1 MKGPAEVRAFCCQ
14 AGAAARSSGAA
25 MSMNIRRSNRSSIV
39 VIGLPPIDP
48 VPDAGNQLVSISHE
62 ITIVRSSS
70 RAGVIGQYLHP
81 AADRE
86 VIEIQFARSRRNDP
100 VLLIGR

>member
-25 MSMNIRRSNRSSIV
+25 MSMNIGRSNRSSIV

-48 VPDAGNQLVSISHE
+48 VPDVGNQLASFSHE
-62 ITIVRSSS
+62 IAIVRSGS
-70 RAGVIGQYLHP
+70 RAGMIGKYLHP
-81 AADRE
+81 TADRE
-86 VIEIQFARSRRNDP
+86 AIEIQFAGSRRNDP
-100 VLLIGR
+100 MLLIGR